1 MKTKSLQRVFDSAF
15 AGIRQAS
22 EAFTPQLTPREVGTI
37 VSVATGIAKVSGLP
51 GVGFDELVTFPGDV
65 PGIAFNVDA
74 DEIGVVLL
82 GEYWHLHA
90 GDEVQRTARVM
101 DVAVGDSL
109 LGRVIDPLGRPLDGN
124 GPVASDKR
132 LPIERAAPPIMDRA
146 PVTAPLQTGLKV
158 IDALIPVGRGQR
170 ELILG
175 DRQTGK
181 TAIAIDTILNQR
193 GQDVVCV
200 YCAIGQRASA
210 VAKAVSVLR
219 ENGAMA
225 YTVVVVTEGND
236 PPGLAYIAPY
246 AATGIAESFM
256 EAGRDVLIVYDDLT
270 HHARAYRELSLLLRR
285 PPGRE
290 AFPGDIFYIHS
301 RLLERATHLRKE
313 FGSGS
318 LTALPII
325 ETEAQN
331 ISAYIPTNLISIT
344 DGQIYLSPSLFELG
358 VLPAVDVG
366 KSVSRVGGKAQRA
379 AYRAVAG
386 DLKLA
391 YAQFEELETFSKFG
405 ARLDED
411 TRKIIEHGRRIRACL
426 KQQELSPVSVPA
438 QLTVLLALTAEL
450 FDTVPLD
457 RMTDAEHAAQQAA
470 ANIPAEVCARFE
482 TAEKL
487 TDADRNTIIEIARKA
502 LISFQPKPE
511 SKSDPKPEVK
521 AGAKPETESEP
532 KPGTTTEPQPETK
545 GETKPAVKLES
556 KPETK
561 AGDSATAGSETPIG
575 PKPEA
580 KAELKPKSEEK
591 S

>member
-1 MKTKSLQRVFDSAF
+1 MSAPPNLLQSVFDRAF
-15 AGIRQAS
+15 AGISQGR
-22 EAFTPQLTPREVGTI
+22 EDFTPQLTPYEVGT
-37 VSVATGIAKVSGLP
+37 VASVATGIAKVVGLP
-51 GVGFDELVTFPGDV
+51 GVGCDELVTFPGDV
-65 PGIAFNVDA
+65 LGIAFNVDA

-82 GEYWHLHA
+82 GEYWHLHV
-90 GDEVQRTARVM
+90 GDEVQRTGRVM
-101 DVAVGDSL
+101 DVAVGDGL

-124 GPVASDKR
+124 GPVASNQR
-132 LPIERAAPPIMDRA
+132 FPVERPAAAIMDRA
-146 PVTAPLQTGLKV
+146 PVTVPLQTGLKV
-158 IDALIPVGRGQR
+158 VDALIPIGRGQR

-175 DRQTGK
+175 DRQIGK

-193 GQDVVCV
+193 GMDVVCV

-210 VAKAVSVLR
+210 VAKAVATLR
-219 ENGAMA
+219 EKGAMD

-246 AATGIAESFM
+246 AATSIAESFM
-256 EAGRDVLIVYDDLT
+256 ESSRDVLIVYDDLT

-301 RLLERATHLRKE
+301 RLLERATHLRQE
-313 FGSGS
+313 LGGGS

-325 ETEAQN
+325 ETEAQD

-391 YAQFEELETFSKFG
+391 YAQFEELETFSQFG
-405 ARLDED
+405 ARLDEN

-426 KQQELSPVSVPA
+426 KQPEFAPVSVHE
-438 QLTVLLALTAEL
+438 QITVLLASAAEL
-450 FDTVPLD
+450 FDRVPLHQ
-457 RMTDAEHAAQQAA
+457 MPEAEHALREAA
-470 ANIPAEVCARFE
+470 KELPVEVLERLD
-482 TAEKL
+482 TAEQL
-487 TDADRNTIIEIARKA
+487 SDEDRETIIELARKSLA
-502 LISFQPKPE
+502 GFQSKADAETQGEPE
-511 SKSDPKPEVK
+511 LMS
-521 AGAKPETESEP
+521 
-532 KPGTTTEPQPETK
+532 GT
-545 GETKPAVKLES
+545 
-556 KPETK
+556 
-561 AGDSATAGSETPIG
+561 
-575 PKPEA
+575 
-580 KAELKPKSEEK
+580 SEE